1 MTLQECYG
9 SMGADYDEV
18 IGRLRSEERVQKFLL
33 KVLDDK
39 SYELLLTSLEEK
51 NIPEAFRAAHTLK
64 GISQN
69 LSLTALYHAS
79 AVLSDVLRDRTE
91 YGDDIESP
99 FEELKDEYE
108 RSIDCISQ
116 LKG

>member
-1 MTLQECYG
+1 MTLKECYEA
-9 SMGADYDEV
+9 MGGNYEEV
-18 IGRLRSEERVQKFLL
+18 MSRLRSEERVEKFLL

-64 GISQN
+64 GVSQN
-69 LSLTALYHAS
+69 LSLTGLYHTS

-91 YGDDIESP
+91 YGEDIEPP
-99 FEELKDEYE
+99 FEELKKVYE
-108 RSIDCISQ
+108 HTIGCISQ
-116 LKG
+116 LKS